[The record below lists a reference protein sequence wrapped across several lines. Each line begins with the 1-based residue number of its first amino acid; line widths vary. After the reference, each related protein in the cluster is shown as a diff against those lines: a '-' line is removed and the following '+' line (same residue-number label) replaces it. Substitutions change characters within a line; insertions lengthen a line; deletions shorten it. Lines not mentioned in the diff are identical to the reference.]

1 MTELFEPC
9 QLGSLQPKNTWF
21 DKDSYDLSAKKLAH
35 MFTDNFEKF
44 KDVSQEIKKAGPN
57 LS

>member
-1 MTELFEPC
+1 MI
-9 QLGSLQPKNTWF
+9 SL
-21 DKDSYDLSAKKLAH
+21 LKKLAQ

-44 KDVSQEIKKAGPN
+44 KDVSPEIKKAGPN